1 MPYGTL
7 HPEPAQP
14 GGAQPDSTSANT
26 PGNSTS
32 TTNTALTRKITT
44 STLHKL
50 KSNGEK
56 FVVISLYDAHMAAMA
71 ERCGV
76 EVVLV
81 GDSLGMT
88 VLGYDSTL
96 PVTMEQMIYHVE
108 AVARGNKKSLIIGD
122 LPFMTYATSEDAMRN
137 CMRIMQAGA
146 HMVKLEGGAWL
157 ADTVRML
164 TERGVPVCAHLG
176 LTPQSVNKFGG
187 FRVQGRDAAG
197 AEAIFAD
204 AKLLAEAGADLLV
217 LECVPAPLAARIT
230 REINIPV
237 IGIGAGRDTDAQVL
251 VINDILGL
259 TEQPPKFSKN
269 FLLETKDIP
278 GAMQKYV
285 ADVKSGA
292 FPGDEN
298 IFL

>member
-1 MPYGTL
+1 MPYGTIN
-7 HPEPAQP
+7 QT
-14 GGAQPDSTSANT
+14 SSANPPAT
-26 PGNSTS
+26 AGSTS
-32 TTNTALTRKITT
+32 TAETALTKNVTIN
-44 STLHKL
+44 TLNKL
-50 KSNGEK
+50 KNAGEK

-71 ERCGV
+71 QRCGV
-76 EVVLV
+76 EVVLI

-88 VLGYDSTL
+88 VLGYDSTI

-122 LPFMTYATSEDAMRN
+122 LPFMTYATPEDAMRN

-157 ADTVRML
+157 VDTVRML
-164 TERGVPVCAHLG
+164 AERGVPVCAHLG

-187 FRVQGRDAAG
+187 FRVQGRDQEG
-197 AEAIFAD
+197 AEKMLAD
-204 AKLLAEAGADLLV
+204 ARLLAEAGADLLV
-217 LECVPAPLAARIT
+217 LECVPAALAAKIT
-230 REINIPV
+230 RDIPIPT

-269 FLLETKDIP
+269 FLLEANDIP

-285 ADVKSGA
+285 ADVKAGL
-292 FPGDEN
+292 FPGEDN
-298 IFL
+298 IFS

>member
-1 MPYGTL
+1 MPYGT
-7 HPEPAQP
+7 PTT
-14 GGAQPDSTSANT
+14 DS
-26 PGNSTS
+26 
-32 TTNTALTRKITT
+32 ALTKPVTIN
-44 STLHKL
+44 TLYKL
-50 KSNGEK
+50 KNSSEK

-71 ERCGV
+71 QKCGV
-76 EVVLV
+76 EVVLI

-88 VLGYDSTL
+88 VLGYDSTI

-108 AVARGNKKSLIIGD
+108 AVARGNKKSLIVGD
-122 LPFMTYATSEDAMRN
+122 LPFMTYATPEDALRN
-137 CMRIMQAGA
+137 CARIMQAGA

-157 ADTVRML
+157 AETVSML
-164 TERGVPVCAHLG
+164 AERGIPVCAHLG

-187 FRVQGRDAAG
+187 FRVQGRSQEDADK
-197 AEAIFAD
+197 ILAD

-217 LECVPAPLAARIT
+217 LECVPAELGAAIT
-230 REINIPV
+230 RSIPIPT

-269 FLLETKDIP
+269 FLLEARDIP

-285 ADVKSGA
+285 ADVKAGV
-292 FPGDEN
+292 FPGDDN
-298 IFL
+298 IFS

>member
-1 MPYGTL
+1 MRHTLLTAQTIILLRSRPMPYGTL
-7 HPEPAQP
+7 
-14 GGAQPDSTSANT
+14 S
-26 PGNSTS
+26 
-32 TTNTALTRKITT
+32 TNTSQSALTKAVTVN
-44 STLHKL
+44 TLHKL
-50 KSNGEK
+50 KSSGEK

-71 ERCGV
+71 QRCGV

-88 VLGYDSTL
+88 VLGYDSTI
-96 PVTMEQMIYHVE
+96 PVTMEHMIYHVE
-108 AVARGNKKSLIIGD
+108 AVARGNKKSLIMGD
-122 LPFMTYATSEDAMRN
+122 LPFMTYGTPEDALRN
-137 CMRIMQAGA
+137 SARIMQAGA

-164 TERGVPVCAHLG
+164 SDRGIPVCAHIG

-187 FRVQGRDAAG
+187 FRVQGRNQEQADKLL
-197 AEAIFAD
+197 AD
-204 AKLLAEAGADLLV
+204 AKLLTEAGADLL
-217 LECVPAPLAARIT
+217 LMECMPAGLAAQVT
-230 REINIPV
+230 AEISIPT

-269 FLLETKDIP
+269 FLLETNDIP

-285 ADVKSGA
+285 ADVKAGI
-292 FPGDEN
+292 FPGDDN
-298 IFL
+298 IFN